1 MMILIMF
8 DLPRETIE
16 ERKAANQF
24 QKRLVRLGFEMKQY
38 SVYEREIRTSKNIEN
53 LINIICSQLPK
64 EGSITLYQLPNEV
77 SNNQIRILGS
87 GAVKILSTGPKIIVL

>member
-1 MMILIMF
+1 MILIMF

-16 ERKAANQF
+16 ERKVANQF

-53 LINIICSQLPK
+53 FIRIICNQLPK

-87 GAVKILSTGPKIIVL
+87 RTVKILSNGPKIIVL

>member
-24 QKRLVRLGFEMKQY
+24 QKKLVRLGFEMKQY
-38 SVYEREIRTSKNIEN
+38 SVYEREIRSTKNVES
-53 LINIICSQLPK
+53 LINVISAQLPK

-77 SNNQIRILGS
+77 SNKQIRILGS
-87 GAVKILSTGPKIIVL
+87 GEVKILSVGPKIIIL

>member
-38 SVYEREIRTSKNIEN
+38 SVYEREMKTSKNVEN
-53 LINIICSQLPK
+53 LINIICTQLPK

-87 GAVKILSTGPKIIVL
+87 GTVKILSNGPKIIVL